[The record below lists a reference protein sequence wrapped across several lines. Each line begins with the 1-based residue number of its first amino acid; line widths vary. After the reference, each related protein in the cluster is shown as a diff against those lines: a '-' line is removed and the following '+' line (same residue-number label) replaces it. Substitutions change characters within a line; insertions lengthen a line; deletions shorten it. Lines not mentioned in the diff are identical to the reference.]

1 MSEGFYK
8 HMSSPRMDHRY
19 SQMANLPLSVL
30 QKIFTYFWFD
40 ALSASKA
47 NTLITRF
54 SENKDFCLQ
63 ILFLYLH
70 SVILFKVYFKQVR
83 LANED
88 LSGLNAQILEVFYSM
103 DAISDVNVV
112 LALRVKE

>member
-40 ALSASKA
+40 AHSASKA
-47 NTLITRF
+47 NTLITKF
-54 SENKDFCLQ
+54 SENKDDNDTFQANLKERQGANKSRTMGMRNNAARLKPLQ
-63 ILFLYLH
+63 E
-70 SVILFKVYFKQVR
+70 KQ
-83 LANED
+83 E
-88 LSGLNAQILEVFYSM
+88 
-103 DAISDVNVV
+103 
-112 LALRVKE
+112 KCH